1 MQDHETALG
10 WPESFVSDFESRI
23 WMTYRSNFDPI
34 PRHQNH
40 DASSNMTLGV
50 RLRSQLMDS
59 QGFTSD
65 TGWGCMIRSGQSLLA
80 NSLFILL
87 LGRGIIHCPQ
97 RQGHRLFADTHSDWR
112 RGAKTED
119 ESRLLSL
126 FADSRHAPFS
136 IHRFVKHGAECC
148 GKYPGEW
155 FGPSATAL
163 CIQYG
168 RKPTRHMKLC
178 SHIR

>member
-1 MQDHETALG
+1 MQMGCLFCSWVAVIPTA
-10 WPESFVSDFESRI
+10 
-23 WMTYRSNFDPI
+23 
-34 PRHQNH
+34 
-40 DASSNMTLGV
+40 
-50 RLRSQLMDS
+50 
-59 QGFTSD
+59 
-65 TGWGCMIRSGQSLLA
+65 
-80 NSLFILL
+80 
-87 LGRGIIHCPQ
+87 PQ
-97 RQGHRLFADTHSDWR
+97 RQGHRLFADIHSDWR
-112 RGAKTED
+112 RGVNNED

-126 FADSRHAPFS
+126 FADSPHAPFS

-178 SHIR
+178 SHIKQGTLRTMPGARLTSLCHQRQLERLSRQIHEHRP

>member
-1 MQDHETALG
+1 
-10 WPESFVSDFESRI
+10 
-23 WMTYRSNFDPI
+23 
-34 PRHQNH
+34 
-40 DASSNMTLGV
+40 
-50 RLRSQLMDS
+50 MDS

-80 NSLFILL
+80 NGLSNLF
-87 LGRGIIHCPQ
+87 LGRGINHCPPRRENQ
-97 RQGHRLFADTHSDWR
+97 ASQKLLANTHSDWR
-112 RGAKTED
+112 RGTET
-119 ESRLLSL
+119 EKERRLLSL
-126 FADSRHAPFS
+126 FADFPGAPFS

-168 RKPTRHMKLC
+168 KSLLAMRTLLTCETGLSVSSVKNLKLEYMSPTTILMSTKTN
-178 SHIR
+178 S